1 MIFHQLLIQKL
12 LMKNKTVTKLWQGT
26 KVSIRD
32 YELQDAIKK
41 GGLRLNHG
49 NEFMELQ
56 PDELIHLKPNG
67 HVIQSKFK
75 GSYQLIDITWKP
87 LTEDPRQRKML

>member
-1 MIFHQLLIQKL
+1 
-12 LMKNKTVTKLWQGT
+12 MKNKTVTKLWQGT

-56 PDELIHLKPNG
+56 PQLQVG
-67 HVIQSKFK
+67 HQFHHHH
-75 GSYQLIDITWKP
+75 
-87 LTEDPRQRKML
+87 